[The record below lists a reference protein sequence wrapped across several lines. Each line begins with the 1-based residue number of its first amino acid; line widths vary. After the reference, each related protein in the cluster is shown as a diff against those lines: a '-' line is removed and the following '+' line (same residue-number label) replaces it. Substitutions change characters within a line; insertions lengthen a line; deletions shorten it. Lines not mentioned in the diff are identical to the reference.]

1 MESSVRV
8 AGIDCGTNSIR
19 LMIADVSET
28 GMTVVVPKTMEVV
41 RLGQDIDRTHRF
53 APDALERTFA
63 AARKF
68 AETIDSHH
76 VDAIRFVA
84 TSATR
89 DASNREFFENE
100 IEHILSV
107 RPEVVSGTTEAR
119 LSFLGATEA
128 TRTAGAV
135 AVRATGTGIPA
146 AQRTVAARATELY
159 RPPYLVVDLGGGS
172 TELVM
177 GGGSDTPDTVSA
189 SISMNIGSVRMSE
202 RHLHADPP
210 TNSQIR
216 EAVSDIDEHLTQ
228 ALSSVPLHKT
238 ATLIGVSGTV
248 TTMSLLALG
257 ETEYSREKVDGAVV
271 GFDAAQ
277 QVCERIAHM
286 PRSVM
291 AQMPLIHPGRRDV
304 IAGGALVW
312 SRILKKLSEQ
322 VTADGRIIDSYIAS
336 ERGLLDGLVLDRGRE
351 LLAQGR

>member
-68 AETIDSHH
+68 AEAIDSHH

-128 TRTAGAV
+128 TRTAGTAALRTPV
-135 AVRATGTGIPA
+135 
-146 AQRTVAARATELY
+146 AQRAAALHGTELY

-177 GGGSDTPDTVSA
+177 GGGSEAPDTVSA

-277 QVCERIAHM
+277 QACERIAHM

-312 SRILKKLSEQ
+312 SRILRKLSEQ